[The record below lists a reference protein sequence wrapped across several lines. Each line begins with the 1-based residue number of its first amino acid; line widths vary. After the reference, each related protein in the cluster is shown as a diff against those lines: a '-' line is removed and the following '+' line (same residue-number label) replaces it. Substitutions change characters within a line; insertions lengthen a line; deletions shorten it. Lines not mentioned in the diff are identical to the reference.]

1 MLTITLTGL
10 EQFRGGDEIPG
21 HGLFGLRIDNILD
34 NLGVTE
40 KTPLG

>member
-1 MLTITLTGL
+1 MLTITLAGL
-10 EQFRGGDEIPG
+10 EQFRGGDEMPVY
-21 HGLFGLRIDNILD
+21 GLFGLHIDSILD